1 MPRSLEL
8 INNINLIKANPTVF
22 YIHGFEETA
31 EQESVKVVVEAYLQA
46 QPDTNVILVDWS
58 NMAFGNY
65 FLNAAPNTKK
75 VIIFIQDDIFNDKRC
90 EIDDS

>member
-1 MPRSLEL
+1 M
-8 INNINLIKANPTVF
+8 I
-22 YIHGFEETA
+22 YIHGYEETA

-65 FLNAAPNTKK
+65 LLNAAPNTKK
-75 VIIFIQDDIFNDKRC
+75 VMLLRLLYLMVDDVQ
-90 EIDDS
+90 